1 MRLMSL
7 ISGGCPDFCVNQGG
21 QSHFPALRPA
31 TPPARK
37 KKPPERLC
45 PRGAEDTIHFRER
58 LDTGRAAG
66 RRPAAGV
73 LVYPKRAAYI
83 HASGQSLRGPQEGRR
98 RDLPR
103 CRPIHVDYRVSSSGC
118 FPAAFPGRRCSIHE
132 GARIGHLSFGVKAD
146 FSCPAKKIG
155 PPPPRDFPDLVN
167 PRGQFHFRVD
177 ATRRCPKIGTVPR
190 RGRAFLPKGVSRIV

>member
-7 ISGGCPDFCVNQGG
+7 ISGIAIGAA
-21 QSHFPALRPA
+21 PAQ
-31 TPPARK
+31 

-45 PRGAEDTIHFRER
+45 PRGAEDTILFRER
-58 LDTGRAAG
+58 LDARRVAG

-73 LVYPKRAAYI
+73 LLYPKRAAYV

-103 CRPIHVDYRVSSSGC
+103 CRPIHVDYRVSSSGR

-132 GARIGHLSFGVKAD
+132 GGENRAFSFGVKAD
-146 FSCPAKKIG
+146 FSPCGGKKSAPRRRRG
-155 PPPPRDFPDLVN
+155 PPRPSLPIQGRFAYSIALVQTPPLLARPK
-167 PRGQFHFRVD
+167 GQSPGIEE
-177 ATRRCPKIGTVPR
+177 TSPCPK
-190 RGRAFLPKGVSRIV
+190 